1 MERNRIRRH
10 FPGDKVHVQARI
22 LIIDDDETLQRAWTH
37 FLKKFQL
44 VQAFSF
50 QDGMARFLDS
60 EPDIVLLDI
69 VLPDGNGIDLL
80 KTFKSMRPHMPV
92 LVITGQLDMQLATTA
107 VKNGA
112 YDFLTKPLHPERLRL
127 TIDRAVEMVRM
138 NREVRALQT
147 EKLLDSPQHSPIVAA
162 SPAMQEV
169 LSVIESVA
177 ARQTTVLLLGASGV
191 GKTRLA
197 RLIHQLS
204 PRRDKPF
211 VEVNLSTISEG
222 ILESQ
227 LFGHVKGAFTGA
239 VRENPGLFAAAEGG
253 TIFLDEIGDVPPAV
267 QVKLLQVLQDRVFY
281 PVGSTRPQAVDVR
294 VVAAT
299 VRDLQELVRAGRFRE
314 DLFYR
319 VSVFPVTVPPLSQR
333 KADIPQ
339 LVHYFVHRICLKENQ
354 PAKEISPEFMQMVVE
369 QAWPG
374 NVREL
379 ENAVEYAITV
389 ARERPR
395 LEVSDL
401 QAYLRNFSVARAAE
415 PATPEAASA
424 PAFPLET
431 AFSLD
436 DHIDS
441 IVREAIA
448 YAIARENGNLT
459 RAAARLGLTRRRL
472 GLYMKR
478 VGLSF
483 PRTRGR
489 PRTVLSGG
497 KHG

>member
-1 MERNRIRRH
+1 MTASRRTGH
-10 FPGDKVHVQARI
+10 YVQARI

-50 QDGMARFLDS
+50 QEGLSSFLDAD
-60 EPDIVLLDI
+60 PDIVLLDI

-80 KTFKSMRPHMPV
+80 KTFKNMRPHVPV

-112 YDFLTKPLHPERLRL
+112 YDFLTKPLHPERLRV

-138 NREVRALQT
+138 NREARAMQM
-147 EKLLDSPQHSPIVAA
+147 EKMLDSQQQSPIVAA

-177 ARQTTVLLLGASGV
+177 SRQTTVLLLGASGV

-204 PRRDKPF
+204 PRKNKPF
-211 VEVNLSTISEG
+211 VEVNLGTISEG

-227 LFGHVKGAFTGA
+227 LFGHIKGAFTGA
-239 VRENPGLFAAAEGG
+239 VRENQGLFAAAEGG
-253 TIFLDEIGDVPPAV
+253 TIFLDEIGDIPPSV

-281 PVGSTRPQAVDVR
+281 PVGATRPQEVDVR
-294 VVAAT
+294 VIAAT
-299 VRDLQELVRAGRFRE
+299 VRDLQELVRQGRFRE

-319 VSVFPVTVPPLSQR
+319 ISVFPVTVPSLAQR

-339 LVHYFVHRICLKENQ
+339 LVHFFVHKICTKENQ
-354 PAKEISPEFMQMVVE
+354 AIKEINPEFMQMVVE
-369 QAWPG
+369 QPWPG

-389 ARERPR
+389 ARDRPR

-401 QAYLRNFSVARAAE
+401 HAYLRNFST
-415 PATPEAASA
+415 PAPVDPS
-424 PAFPLET
+424 PET
-431 AFSLD
+431 ALPFPAETPFSLD
-436 DHIDS
+436 DHVDR

-472 GLYMKR
+472 SLYMKR
-478 VGLSF
+478 VGLSY